1 MIKFDH
7 LRIPVTDLT
16 RSRDW
21 YVRVLG
27 LTVEFEV
34 PDQKTVALQDSEGF
48 TIFIQEVPGDV
59 MTNDC
64 ALWFQVADVDT
75 TFADWS
81 ARGVVFAHEPRKSY
95 WGYGAE
101 LADPDGYLIRL
112 WDERSMKEKSAITS
126 SR

>member
-1 MIKFDH
+1 MVKFDH
-7 LRIPVTDLT
+7 LRIPVSHLE

-21 YVRVLG
+21 YVRALG

-34 PDQKTVALQDSEGF
+34 PDRETVALQDSDGF
-48 TIFIQEVPGDV
+48 TIFIQQVRDAIVP
-59 MTNDC
+59 NHC

-75 TFADWS
+75 TFAEWS
-81 ARGVVFAHEPRKSY
+81 ARGVVFTHAPQKAH

-112 WDERSMKEKSAITS
+112 WDEHSMREK
-126 SR
+126 